1 MGVLGED
8 NRKISFSTT
17 VNGIIKARL
26 EEIIAF
32 TYNQIKEN
40 SLENSIPAGI
50 VLTGGGAQTIL
61 AKEVCTNLIPLPIRI
76 AEPPR
81 LGGLVEDITNPA
93 FASTIGTLLYFQN
106 KKTTNKKSGG
116 KKIKVSFDGLFGKIK
131 SFIEPL
137 LP

>member
-1 MGVLGED
+1 M
-8 NRKISFSTT
+8 
-17 VNGIIKARL
+17 
-26 EEIIAF
+26 
-32 TYNQIKEN
+32 
-40 SLENSIPAGI
+40 ENSIPAGI

-61 AKEVCTNLIPLPIRI
+61 TKEVCTNLIPLPVRI
-76 AEPPR
+76 AEVPR

-106 KKTTNKKSGG
+106 KKPSNKKNSVGG